1 MADEPGELRKLLSIH
16 YDQPE
21 RGTNGE
27 GSSNGNV
34 NYVFNIEKGR
44 GGADAGQVGK

>member
-21 RGTNGE
+21 RGRNGE
-27 GSSNGNV
+27 GSSN
-34 NYVFNIEKGR
+34 VFNSEKGKKKKKKT
-44 GGADAGQVGK
+44 DAGHVGK

>member
-21 RGTNGE
+21 RGRNGE
-27 GSSNGNV
+27 GSSDGKV
-34 NYVFNIEKGR
+34 NNAFNSEKGKKKS
-44 GGADAGQVGK
+44 DAGHVGK